1 MAGGLLASSAIL
13 GIILG
18 FAAQRTLGN
27 FVAGLLIALAQPVR
41 IGDRVEYEGAAGVV
55 EEIGLTYTFIR
66 AADRRRIVVPNEK
79 LASDTIV
86 NASIRSRETFAE
98 ISVPVPLAADLD
110 AALDALARGRR
121 RGAGRVRLRQLA
133 RRSRDR
139 HAAGRGI
146 RRSRGRAPRA
156 RAPPARPPAAP
167 GARRL
172 GVSSKRKPKPK
183 PTRRPRRRRRL
194 LVVLAIAIPL
204 ALLALTA
211 AGGAV
216 YFGSS
221 CDLSALQP
229 VRQADSSLVYGANG
243 SLIGV
248 LPAVENRTAV
258 ARNAISPWMPKATVA
273 IEDRRFY
280 QHGGIDPEGILRAFV
295 ADVSAGRIVQGG
307 STITQE
313 LVRNLYLSR
322 DKTVQRKVVEAC
334 LAVKLARAWT
344 KDRILTA
351 YLNDVYYGNHA
362 YGIQAAAETY
372 FSVPASR
379 LTLEQAAL
387 LAGLPQAPSY
397 YDPLH
402 NPVAALAR
410 RDAVL
415 QALRRSGDVTEAQY
429 AAAVHDRFLHLRPS
443 SAYASREP
451 YFVGY
456 VENLLEQEYGAAT
469 VRAGGLKIYTTV
481 QPRLERAATDALS
494 HVLYARRDPSGA
506 IVSIDPASGAIR
518 AMAGVSP
525 EESGS
530 EFNLAT
536 AAERQAGSTFKP
548 IVLAAAVARGMNPW
562 ATRYLSAPFY
572 YAPLQWRVRTYDGT
586 YAGPETVAAAT
597 IHSDNTVYARLALDV
612 GPAAIVAMA
621 KRLGVQTQLQPTP
634 SLALGTAAVTPL
646 DMASVYATLAA
657 GGVYSRPLA
666 IRRVVFP
673 GGKTDAGW
681 GSRSARGSSRTGSRR
696 R

>member
-1 MAGGLLASSAIL
+1 M
-13 GIILG
+13 
-18 FAAQRTLGN
+18 
-27 FVAGLLIALAQPVR
+27 
-41 IGDRVEYEGAAGVV
+41 
-55 EEIGLTYTFIR
+55 
-66 AADRRRIVVPNEK
+66 
-79 LASDTIV
+79 
-86 NASIRSRETFAE
+86 
-98 ISVPVPLAADLD
+98 
-110 AALDALARGRR
+110 
-121 RGAGRVRLRQLA
+121 
-133 RRSRDR
+133 
-139 HAAGRGI
+139 
-146 RRSRGRAPRA
+146 
-156 RAPPARPPAAP
+156 
-167 GARRL
+167 
-172 GVSSKRKPKPK
+172 SSKRKPKPK

-194 LVVLAIAIPL
+194 LVVLAITIPL

-221 CDLSALQP
+221 CDLSTLQP

-258 ARNAISPWMPKATVA
+258 VRNAVGAWMPKATVA

-379 LTLEQAAL
+379 LTLGQAAL

-572 YAPLQWRVRTYDGT
+572 YAPLQWSVRTYDGT

-597 IHSDNTVYARLALDV
+597 IHSDNTVYAQLALDV
-612 GPAAIVAMA
+612 GPAEIVAMA

-681 GSRSARGSSRTGSRR
+681 GRSQRTRVIPDWVAATVTRVLEENMLHGTGVGAHVPGRVDAGKTGTTDDYADAWFAGYGPSLEATVWMGYPRGEIPMLDVHGAAVSGPTLPATAWRLFMERAVAGSASVDFPSPLSPAEFSPWTRQYAYR
-696 R
+696 VTASPSG